1 MPAGL
6 VEVLGLSP
14 VQRRADYRSRVEKT
28 VRDHPDD
35 AAAQVAWLKLLL
47 EDGSAEQAPALA
59 SRIVELSL
67 PPVR

>member
-1 MPAGL
+1 
-6 VEVLGLSP
+6 
-14 VQRRADYRSRVEKT
+14 